1 MYLPVL
7 RYRGIAV
14 RRIGCDLDSRSR
26 LNELRDFF
34 SESEKAPPNGPESV
48 FNRFHAGEIPIQI
61 YESLSLRLGDTKK
74 TGEIRKPPAVLQH
87 VIPENN
93 LRLYTDRQV
102 DKAGG
107 APV

>member
-26 LNELRDFF
+26 LTSSGIFF
-34 SESEKAPPNGPESV
+34 DGPESV